1 MFNPRMFSM
10 VANLLWLVFLGGSV
24 LVNGSKGSGCERL
37 RDDFV
42 CGMLEH
48 CVLVLCVCFLMV
60 V

>member
-1 MFNPRMFSM
+1 MFSM